1 MHQTD
6 ISDEL
11 KDLLG
16 LEYENLFSVNNLL
29 PIEFYYWVVFLIL
42 KTVYFSDSLFC

>member
-1 MHQTD
+1 MHQID

-16 LEYENLFSVNNLL
+16 MEYDNLFSVNLL
-29 PIEFYYWVVFLIL
+29 PIEFYH
-42 KTVYFSDSLFC
+42 

>member
-1 MHQTD
+1 MHQID

-16 LEYENLFSVNNLL
+16 MEYENLFSVNLL
-29 PIEFYYWVVFLIL
+29 PIEFYY
-42 KTVYFSDSLFC
+42 

>member
-1 MHQTD
+1 MHQID

-16 LEYENLFSVNNLL
+16 MEYDNLFSVNLL
-29 PIEFYYWVVFLIL
+29 PIEFYY
-42 KTVYFSDSLFC
+42 

>member
-1 MHQTD
+1 MYQSD

-16 LEYENLFSVNNLL
+16 MEYDNLFSVNIL
-29 PIEFYYWVVFLIL
+29 PIEFYY
-42 KTVYFSDSLFC
+42 

>member
-1 MHQTD
+1 MHQID

-16 LEYENLFSVNNLL
+16 MEYDNLFSNLL
-29 PIEFYYWVVFLIL
+29 PIEFYY
-42 KTVYFSDSLFC
+42 

>member
-1 MHQTD
+1 MYQSD

-16 LEYENLFSVNNLL
+16 MEYNDLFSANLL